1 MLTAVETRVR
11 SLKDQTL
18 WTGVYHYELIKGEVF
33 VGVFKNIQ
41 TLEGFLEIGVLE
53 AVDESVPCEK
63 VFPVIPLGGD
73 KPVSLKTDLGEE
85 LPLSGWIED

>member
-1 MLTAVETRVR
+1 MLTAVETKVR

-33 VGVFKNIQ
+33 VGVFKSIT
-41 TLEGFLEIGVLE
+41 TLEGFLELGILE

-63 VFPVIPLGGD
+63 VFPVIPNGGG
-73 KPVSLKTDLGEE
+73 KPTSLVTDLGEE
-85 LPLSGWIED
+85 LPLSGWLED